1 MSHKLWLVK
10 NQPFGPDALVP
21 IPKMT
26 PIATN
31 PEIINAIINTKLIIV
46 CWNVEMEM
54 WLNFS

>member
-31 PEIINAIINTKLIIV
+31 PEIINAIRNTKLIIV
-46 CWNVEMEM
+46 C
-54 WLNFS
+54 